1 MKFAA
6 FFRNLNLGHGSAPSR
21 AQLES
26 AFTRAGAGEAAS
38 FQTNGT
44 VAFTA
49 RGVRPARQVLRAVE
63 RALLHER
70 GFQEPVF
77 LRDMAALRALC
88 ACDPFAGRDKAP
100 PVYDFYV
107 TFLHD
112 GAPHALQ
119 SLPAPP
125 GPPLHN
131 ERGDVQ
137 VLLYA
142 AREIMSVS
150 YAHGKTMGNPN
161 GFAEKLLG
169 LPATTRT
176 WGTLCRLVERHG

>member
-6 FFRNLNLGHGSAPSR
+6 FFRNLNLGHGNAPSR
-21 AQLES
+21 SGLEGVF
-26 AFTRAGAGEAAS
+26 ARAGAAEAAS

-49 RGVRPARQVLRAVE
+49 NGTRSARQILRGVQNVLLQE
-63 RALLHER
+63 H
-70 GFQEPVF
+70 GFDEPVF
-77 LRDMAALRALC
+77 LRGMPGLRSLLAR
-88 ACDPFAGRDKAP
+88 DPFAGRDKGP

-112 GAPHALQ
+112 DAQ
-119 SLPAPP
+119 VPP
-125 GPPLHN
+125 DPPN
-131 ERGDVQ
+131 SNARGDVQ
-137 VLLYA
+137 VLLYTGH
-142 AREIMSVS
+142 EFLSVS
-150 YAHGKTMGNPN
+150 HEHGKTMGSPN
-161 GFAEKLLG
+161 VFAERLFG